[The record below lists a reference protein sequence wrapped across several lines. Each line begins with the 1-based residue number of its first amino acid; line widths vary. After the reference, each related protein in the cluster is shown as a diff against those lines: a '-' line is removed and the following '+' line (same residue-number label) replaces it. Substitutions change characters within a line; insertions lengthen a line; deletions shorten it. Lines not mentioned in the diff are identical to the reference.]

1 MTIASERLSEWYLS
15 DEPGA
20 ILAASAAL
28 PELSSGRVRNPET
41 INRRTGKPERDGIF
55 CARIFGPVEDLRC
68 LCGKLEGAAC
78 EGQVCDRCGV
88 LCGASSARAERWG
101 HVESPGPLV
110 HPRLVPKLVAAL
122 GLPSKEVLAVVRFE
136 ASLRADGRVVREE
149 VEGGRGA
156 DALARA
162 LGPEADRLLLHL
174 VPVTP
179 PAWRGTRRDP
189 QDEAL
194 AGLVN
199 RTNRHRRLLELD
211 APQII
216 LDNELRMAQDALDR
230 VHAAIRAELQARRPV
245 VVAPRSRAADALLQ
259 AVYDAPDDD
268 APRRAYA
275 EHLRD
280 AGDLRGDFILRQLA
294 SARASASRTPKV
306 EADML
311 RRNLERWLGSL
322 ADAVELG
329 VSFRRG
335 FPASCTTLP
344 AAAEKLDDPAWA
356 TVEHLRSDLVELI
369 TGPHLLALRALTL
382 SCRTL
387 QALCARGATLPRVVE
402 LTADVPRCPP
412 PGIERL
418 TSGELFPELH
428 TLTLRTRSAAV
439 EDDSAWL
446 DGAPLSAQLKRLT
459 LVLPCDRTDSLGLP
473 GWASFVQHHE
483 RVAVVLDVGPRIL
496 RVELGSE
503 AGLPAITVSV
513 TRAWIERALI
523 GGAEV
528 AAALGASMTALDP
541 YSLASLRIRSPSA
554 WWGEDL
560 EALARTLREHFGG
573 GLDLPRL
580 A

>member
-1 MTIASERLSEWYLS
+1 MTTASERLSAWYLS

-20 ILAASAAL
+20 ILAAAAAL
-28 PELSSGRVRNPET
+28 PELSSGRVRLPET
-41 INRRTGKPERDGIF
+41 IHRRTGKPEREGLF
-55 CARIFGPVEDLRC
+55 CARTFGPVEDLRC
-68 LCGKLEGAAC
+68 LCGKLEGQAH
-78 EGQVCDRCGV
+78 EGQTCDRCGV
-88 LCGASSARAERWG
+88 LCSASNLRAERWG
-101 HVESPGPLV
+101 HVESPEPLV
-110 HPRLVPKLVAAL
+110 HPRLVPRIAAAL
-122 GLPSKEVLAVVRFE
+122 GLPAKAVISVFRFE
-136 ASLRADGRVVREE
+136 ASLRPDGRVVREE

-162 LGPEADRLLLHL
+162 LGPEAERLLLRL

-199 RTNRHRRLLELD
+199 RTNRLRRLLELN

-216 LDNELRMAQDALDR
+216 LDNELRMTQDALER

-245 VVAPRSRAADALLQ
+245 VVAPRSRTGDALLQ

-294 SARASASRTPKV
+294 SAWASRTPKL

-335 FPASCTTLP
+335 FLSACTTLP

-356 TVEHLRSDLVELI
+356 TVERLRSDHVELI
-369 TGPHLLALRALTL
+369 TRPHLLALRGLTL
-382 SCRTL
+382 SSRTL
-387 QALCARGATLPRVVE
+387 QALCARDAAMPRMIE

-412 PGIERL
+412 PGLERL
-418 TSGELFPELH
+418 TRGELFPGLK
-428 TLTLRTRSAAV
+428 TLTLRIRSTAV
-439 EDDSAWL
+439 ADDSAWL
-446 DGAPLSAQLKRLT
+446 DEAPLSAGLGRLT
-459 LVLPCDRTDSLGLP
+459 LVLSGERVDSLGLP
-473 GWASFVQHHE
+473 GWTSFVQRHPQ
-483 RVAVVLDVGPRIL
+483 VAVSLDVGPRL
-496 RVELGSE
+496 VRVEIGCE
-503 AGLPAITVSV
+503 AGLPSVTVHV
-513 TRAWIERALI
+513 TRAWIERVML

-528 AAALGASMTALDP
+528 SEPLGASLTALDP
-541 YSLASLRIRSPSA
+541 YGLASLRIRSPHA

-560 EALARTLREHFGG
+560 EALARSLREYFGG
-573 GLDLPRL
+573 GIELPRL
-580 A
+580 T